1 MLVVNSDGGASPNPG
16 EGGIGFV
23 VFRGDKPV
31 LEGYQYLGDGVTNN
45 QAEFSAAINGLSYVI
60 QVFKEGKV
68 TLRTDSRLVYGSL
81 MPHSHP
87 HHMTIRN
94 EKLLPFANALKAL
107 VGVFTEFTVEHISR
121 DENKIADILSRTARK
136 EKTVRIMQLGE

>member
-1 MLVVNSDGGASPNPG
+1 MVYSDGGASPNPG

-23 VFRGDKPV
+23 IFRGDKPV

-45 QAEFSAAINGLSYVI
+45 QAEFSAAINGLSYVV
-60 QVFKEGKV
+60 QVFKEGNV

-81 MPHSHP
+81 LPASNP

-94 EKLLPFANALKAL
+94 EKLKPFSNALKAL
-107 VGVFTEFTVEHISR
+107 VGVFTNFKVEHISR
-121 DENKIADILSRTARK
+121 DENKIADVLSRTARK
-136 EKTVRIMQLGE
+136 EKNARIMQLGE